1 MCSPG
6 TLPKIRRILVRF
18 QLISVGPTDGGDAKL
33 EVQIEKVYF
42 LTVTLRS
49 VLTARRAGRLVL
61 PGICTGPKKTLT
73 LLNPWMAGV
82 KYHNLQLLDYISSLN
97 YE

>member
-61 PGICTGPKKTLT
+61 PGIGTGPKK
-73 LLNPWMAGV
+73 NFDAAEPMDGGS
-82 KYHNLQLLDYISSLN
+82 KIS
-97 YE
+97 